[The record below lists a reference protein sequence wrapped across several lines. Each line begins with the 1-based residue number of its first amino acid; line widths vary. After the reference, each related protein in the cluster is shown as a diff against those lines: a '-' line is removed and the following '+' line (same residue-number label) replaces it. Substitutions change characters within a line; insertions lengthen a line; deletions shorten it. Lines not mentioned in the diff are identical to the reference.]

1 MSILLSLIAVGY
13 IAVKFELLQDD
24 DSAQVTRMTE
34 LFDKVGLIGGVI
46 VVLYLIGHVLVW
58 IHNVICG
65 SKLTV
70 LFINSLY
77 KIESPFLVSQSESG
91 RSDSQTLFS
100 RIVAR
105 RPVQNSQLCSCFR
118 GRKEAR
124 IDRIAR

>member
-70 LFINSLY
+70 LLINSLY

-105 RPVQNSQLCSCFR
+105 RPVQNS
-118 GRKEAR
+118 
-124 IDRIAR
+124 